1 VDGDVRCDPYRHG
14 PATPEDGGHLTDR
27 PSPPTD
33 RYGILF
39 LELVAVLLLSP
50 FIGIQGPGRVVM
62 VLAVGAV
69 VISGLRATGAG
80 QWKRLLVPISVVTVG
95 LAPAALASG
104 TFVQATVLAS
114 LAVGMAVGPPNIV
127 RRIFEHDQI
136 TAQLVLAGLCAYI
149 QVGFAFA
156 FIFGALDVALPGDF
170 FAQGEVGGFFDYVY
184 FSFVTLTTVG
194 YGDLSA
200 ASDHGRAL
208 AVLETLIGQIFLVVL
223 VAYLVGT
230 LAGARK
236 SRERTNP
243 EGAIDEHN

>member
-1 VDGDVRCDPYRHG
+1 
-14 PATPEDGGHLTDR
+14 
-27 PSPPTD
+27 
-33 RYGILF
+33 
-39 LELVAVLLLSP
+39 LVAVLLLSP
-50 FIGIQGPGRVVM
+50 FIGIYGPGRSVM

-69 VISGLRATGAG
+69 VIAGLRATGAG
-80 QWKRLLVPISVVTVG
+80 RWKRLLVPIGVVTAG

-104 TFVQATVLAS
+104 TFVQVAVLVS
-114 LAVGMAVGPPNIV
+114 MAVGMAVGPPSIV
-127 RRIFEHDQI
+127 RRIFEHDRI

-156 FIFGALDVALPGDF
+156 FIFGALDLALPGDF
-170 FAQGEVGGFFDYVY
+170 FAQGEIAGFFDYVY

-200 ASDHGRAL
+200 AADFGRAL

-236 SRERTNP
+236 PP
-243 EGAIDEHN
+243 ETSESPTSDR